1 MISIPH
7 SPRLNKLNQLTNLT
21 KDCAAVPLNGVNY
34 LGRLQL
40 IYHDAKQSLNLQLG
54 LMQILK
60 YLIISKG
67 ILADTFARNLEMF
80 AEFLSLSVEF

>member
-1 MISIPH
+1 MVLIIWAGC
-7 SPRLNKLNQLTNLT
+7 K
-21 KDCAAVPLNGVNY
+21 
-34 LGRLQL
+34 LQL

-60 YLIISKG
+60 YLLISKG
-67 ILADTFARNLEMF
+67 IRILADTFARNLEMF